1 MGYVDKAFITEGEE
15 GFRIAKV
22 RIREERQPAQG
33 DKFCSRCGQKGTVG
47 LIIPEENMPFNAEG
61 IRPDIIINPHA
72 LPSRMTIGQLVETL
86 MGKACAYYGGFGDC
100 TAFVNKGPKHEIYGS
115 LLRNMGYSSTGNEL
129 MYSGE
134 TGEQL
139 TMEFF
144 VGPCYYMRLKHM
156 VKDKIN
162 YRAQGPRTM
171 ITRQTVQGRAND
183 GGLRIGEMERD
194 GIIAHGATAFLKESM
209 LTRGDDYYVA
219 ICNTSGAIAIY
230 NESKNIFISPFSD
243 GPLKFAENFENTMN
257 LEVISKYGKSFSIV
271 RVPYSFKLLMQE
283 LQVMNIQM
291 RIITEDNIDQ
301 LTSMNYA
308 KTIQNLKL
316 TKLTKKESEDYNKKY
331 ESISIRSREKPKTTK
346 QIIEEEKEE
355 EEGKPEIIDL
365 AEKGPLEEKST
376 SADEDDDNEGLSQVT
391 IDSIKRAED
400 EFSRYQDI
408 DEDEN
413 EPIKIGEVVNS
424 DELGI
429 EDLNVEKSV
438 TSTSKQEQEQSNIN
452 NINSIN
458 NITET
463 IQVQKEPAL
472 LENITSNT
480 PSSIE
485 KVNNEKSENMKTI
498 VIKDQ

>member
-1 MGYVDKAFITEGEE
+1 
-15 GFRIAKV
+15 
-22 RIREERQPAQG
+22 
-33 DKFCSRCGQKGTVG
+33 
-47 LIIPEENMPFNAEG
+47 
-61 IRPDIIINPHA
+61 
-72 LPSRMTIGQLVETL
+72 
-86 MGKACAYYGGFGDC
+86 
-100 TAFVNKGPKHEIYGS
+100 
-115 LLRNMGYSSTGNEL
+115 
-129 MYSGE
+129 
-134 TGEQL
+134 
-139 TMEFF
+139 
-144 VGPCYYMRLKHM
+144 M

-219 ICNTSGAIAIY
+219 ICNTSGVIAIY

-355 EEGKPEIIDL
+355 GKPEMIDL
-365 AEKGPLEEKST
+365 AEKGALEEKPRST
-376 SADEDDDNEGLSQVT
+376 DEDDDNEGLSQVT

-413 EPIKIGEVVNS
+413 ELIKIGDVVNS

-429 EDLNVEKSV
+429 EDLNVEKNI
-438 TSTSKQEQEQSNIN
+438 TPKEEQSNIN
-452 NINSIN
+452 SE
-458 NITET
+458 TEMN
-463 IQVQKEPAL
+463 QNQNQKEPTL

-480 PSSIE
+480 SSNVE

>member
-1 MGYVDKAFITEGEE
+1 
-15 GFRIAKV
+15 
-22 RIREERQPAQG
+22 
-33 DKFCSRCGQKGTVG
+33 
-47 LIIPEENMPFNAEG
+47 
-61 IRPDIIINPHA
+61 
-72 LPSRMTIGQLVETL
+72 
-86 MGKACAYYGGFGDC
+86 
-100 TAFVNKGPKHEIYGS
+100 
-115 LLRNMGYSSTGNEL
+115 
-129 MYSGE
+129 
-134 TGEQL
+134 
-139 TMEFF
+139 
-144 VGPCYYMRLKHM
+144 
-156 VKDKIN
+156 
-162 YRAQGPRTM
+162 
-171 ITRQTVQGRAND
+171 
-183 GGLRIGEMERD
+183 
-194 GIIAHGATAFLKESM
+194 M

-219 ICNTSGAIAIY
+219 ICNTSGVIAIY

-316 TKLTKKESEDYNKKY
+316 TKLTKKEGEDYNKKY
-331 ESISIRSREKPKTTK
+331 ESISIRSRERPKTTK

-355 EEGKPEIIDL
+355 GKPEMIDL
-365 AEKGPLEEKST
+365 AEKGPLEEKPRST
-376 SADEDDDNEGLSQVT
+376 DEDDDNEGLSQVT

-400 EFSRYQDI
+400 EFSKYQDI
-408 DEDEN
+408 DDDEN
-413 EPIKIGEVVNS
+413 ELIKIGDVVNS

-429 EDLNVEKSV
+429 EDLNVEKSI
-438 TSTSKQEQEQSNIN
+438 TPKEEQSNIN
-452 NINSIN
+452 SE
-458 NITET
+458 TEMN
-463 IQVQKEPAL
+463 QNQKEPTL

-480 PSSIE
+480 SSNVE

>member
-1 MGYVDKAFITEGEE
+1 
-15 GFRIAKV
+15 
-22 RIREERQPAQG
+22 
-33 DKFCSRCGQKGTVG
+33 
-47 LIIPEENMPFNAEG
+47 
-61 IRPDIIINPHA
+61 
-72 LPSRMTIGQLVETL
+72 
-86 MGKACAYYGGFGDC
+86 
-100 TAFVNKGPKHEIYGS
+100 
-115 LLRNMGYSSTGNEL
+115 
-129 MYSGE
+129 
-134 TGEQL
+134 
-139 TMEFF
+139 
-144 VGPCYYMRLKHM
+144 M

-316 TKLTKKESEDYNKKY
+316 TKLTKKEGEEYNKKY
-331 ESISIRSREKPKTTK
+331 ESINIRSRERPKTTK
-346 QIIEEEKEE
+346 QIIQEEE

-365 AEKGPLEEKST
+365 AEKGPLEEKRIDT
-376 SADEDDDNEGLSQVT
+376 DDDDDNDGLSQVT

-413 EPIKIGEVVNS
+413 EPIKIGEIVNS
-424 DELGI
+424 DDLGI

-438 TSTSKQEQEQSNIN
+438 TPKQEQSNTN
-452 NINSIN
+452 NE
-458 NITET
+458 TET
-463 IQVQKEPAL
+463 IQNQKEPAL
-472 LENITSNT
+472 LENITSIA
-480 PSSIE
+480 PSNVE
-485 KVNNEKSENMKTI
+485 KVNNEKSETMKTI
-498 VIKDQ
+498 VIRDQ

>member
-1 MGYVDKAFITEGEE
+1 
-15 GFRIAKV
+15 
-22 RIREERQPAQG
+22 
-33 DKFCSRCGQKGTVG
+33 
-47 LIIPEENMPFNAEG
+47 
-61 IRPDIIINPHA
+61 
-72 LPSRMTIGQLVETL
+72 
-86 MGKACAYYGGFGDC
+86 
-100 TAFVNKGPKHEIYGS
+100 
-115 LLRNMGYSSTGNEL
+115 
-129 MYSGE
+129 
-134 TGEQL
+134 
-139 TMEFF
+139 
-144 VGPCYYMRLKHM
+144 M

-171 ITRQTVQGRAND
+171 ITRQSVQGRAND

-316 TKLTKKESEDYNKKY
+316 TKLSRKEEEDYNKKY
-331 ESISIRSREKPKTTK
+331 EGISYKEKPKTTK
-346 QIIEEEKEE
+346 QIIEEAT
-355 EEGKPEIIDL
+355 KPEIIDL
-365 AEKGPLEEKST
+365 DKTGIILQEQREDKDE
-376 SADEDDDNEGLSQVT
+376 DEDDNDGLSQVT

-400 EFSRYQDI
+400 EFSRYQDL
-408 DEDEN
+408 DDYEN
-413 EPIKIGEVVNS
+413 EPIKIGDVVNN

-429 EDLNVEKSV
+429 ENLNVEKIDAV
-438 TSTSKQEQEQSNIN
+438 KQININQEQSKENIETP
-452 NINSIN
+452 NIETP
-458 NITET
+458 NIET
-463 IQVQKEPAL
+463 PNIETPNIETPNIEKQPVL
-472 LENITSNT
+472 LQNITSET
-480 PSSIE
+480 PISVE
-485 KVNNEKSENMKTI
+485 KIDSKKSENMKTI
-498 VIKDQ
+498 FIKNQ

>member
-1 MGYVDKAFITEGEE
+1 
-15 GFRIAKV
+15 
-22 RIREERQPAQG
+22 
-33 DKFCSRCGQKGTVG
+33 
-47 LIIPEENMPFNAEG
+47 
-61 IRPDIIINPHA
+61 
-72 LPSRMTIGQLVETL
+72 
-86 MGKACAYYGGFGDC
+86 
-100 TAFVNKGPKHEIYGS
+100 
-115 LLRNMGYSSTGNEL
+115 
-129 MYSGE
+129 
-134 TGEQL
+134 
-139 TMEFF
+139 
-144 VGPCYYMRLKHM
+144 M

-219 ICNTSGAIAIY
+219 ICNTSGVIAIY

-316 TKLTKKESEDYNKKY
+316 TKLTKKEGEDYNKKY
-331 ESISIRSREKPKTTK
+331 ESISIRSRERPKTTK

-355 EEGKPEIIDL
+355 GKPEMIDL
-365 AEKGPLEEKST
+365 AEKGPLEEKPRST
-376 SADEDDDNEGLSQVT
+376 DEDDDNEGLSQVT

-400 EFSRYQDI
+400 EFSKYQDI
-408 DEDEN
+408 DDDEN
-413 EPIKIGEVVNS
+413 ELIKIGDVVNS

-429 EDLNVEKSV
+429 EDLNVEKSI
-438 TSTSKQEQEQSNIN
+438 TPKEEQSNIN
-452 NINSIN
+452 SE
-458 NITET
+458 TEMN
-463 IQVQKEPAL
+463 QNQKEPTL

-480 PSSIE
+480 SSNVE

>member
-1 MGYVDKAFITEGEE
+1 
-15 GFRIAKV
+15 
-22 RIREERQPAQG
+22 
-33 DKFCSRCGQKGTVG
+33 
-47 LIIPEENMPFNAEG
+47 
-61 IRPDIIINPHA
+61 
-72 LPSRMTIGQLVETL
+72 
-86 MGKACAYYGGFGDC
+86 
-100 TAFVNKGPKHEIYGS
+100 
-115 LLRNMGYSSTGNEL
+115 
-129 MYSGE
+129 
-134 TGEQL
+134 
-139 TMEFF
+139 
-144 VGPCYYMRLKHM
+144 
-156 VKDKIN
+156 
-162 YRAQGPRTM
+162 
-171 ITRQTVQGRAND
+171 
-183 GGLRIGEMERD
+183 
-194 GIIAHGATAFLKESM
+194 
-209 LTRGDDYYVA
+209 
-219 ICNTSGAIAIY
+219 
-230 NESKNIFISPFSD
+230 
-243 GPLKFAENFENTMN
+243 
-257 LEVISKYGKSFSIV
+257 
-271 RVPYSFKLLMQE
+271 MQE

-355 EEGKPEIIDL
+355 GKPEIIDL
-365 AEKGPLEEKST
+365 AEKGPLEEKPT

-408 DEDEN
+408 DEDNN

-452 NINSIN
+452 NIS
-458 NITET
+458 ET